1 MPTQIRWEK
10 DKYTILPRTS
20 VDAQG
25 YTGVQRFNNDMKKL
39 KDAYE
44 TDKVT
49 QWRPVNGW
57 KSVESISKI
66 LNSPQQTN
74 RATRGRPAGI
84 VPDPVSIEFKRPD
97 PAFVQEILNR
107 RTPVMEV
114 EMVSEPK
121 TKGAIS
127 ADATANVDNE
137 DDDLVNMLQNL
148 AVKPRTMLEEQQAAN
163 ERFWSTYPHAQ
174 RMGGRRRKTRRR
186 ARKARKSRR
195 STRG

>member
-1 MPTQIRWEK
+1 
-10 DKYTILPRTS
+10 
-20 VDAQG
+20 
-25 YTGVQRFNNDMKKL
+25 MKKL
-39 KDAYE
+39 KDAYD

-137 DDDLVNMLQNL
+137 DDDLVNMLAGEGNMLASFPNREKGLAIGGSITSFWYGL
-148 AVKPRTMLEEQQAAN
+148 AVGLFIAGIIAFQLI
-163 ERFWSTYPHAQ
+163 
-174 RMGGRRRKTRRR
+174 
-186 ARKARKSRR
+186 KA
-195 STRG
+195 GI